1 MMDELNDLKQAAQA
15 RDTTKQRKVVE
26 KQQEKQTAAELRK
39 FIAEQKA
46 RLKQAKHR

>member
-15 RDTTKQRKVVE
+15 RDTSKQQKASVKQR
-26 KQQEKQTAAELRK
+26 EKQTAAELRE

-46 RLKQAKHR
+46 RLKQAKPQ